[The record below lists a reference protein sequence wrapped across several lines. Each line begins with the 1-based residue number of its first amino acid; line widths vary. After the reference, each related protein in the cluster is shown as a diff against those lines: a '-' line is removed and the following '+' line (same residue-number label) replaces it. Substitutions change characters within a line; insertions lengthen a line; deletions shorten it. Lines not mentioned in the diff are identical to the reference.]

1 MKKTLLIITLL
12 FSLFTFSQNSKI
24 KFGFQAGLNYSNFR
38 GYNIPSTFNQV
49 YSESPAFAY
58 LGGINIEYKIKER
71 LSLKFELNYERKSQK
86 ADNNIEIREN
96 FDDLPQT
103 YKFTSKKNYD
113 YLIIPVLLKYNF
125 TAQNSFYVNGGPFL
139 GYLLKSQIT
148 NNLNVPNFN
157 SDDLDTTKDNKKV
170 DFGLSFGLGKIIDLN
185 NNKAINIELRENLGL
200 SNTSNIDVWN
210 GGNVKTNSVNLIVGL
225 IFN

>member
-1 MKKTLLIITLL
+1 M
-12 FSLFTFSQNSKI
+12 
-24 KFGFQAGLNYSNFR
+24 
-38 GYNIPSTFNQV
+38 
-49 YSESPAFAY
+49 
-58 LGGINIEYKIKER
+58 GGINVEYNIKER
-71 LSLKFELNYERKSQK
+71 LSLKFEINYERKSQK

-96 FDDLPQT
+96 FDDRPQT

-148 NNLNVPNFN
+148 NNLNVPSFN

-210 GGNVKTNSVNLIVGL
+210 GGNVKTNSINLIVGL

>member
-58 LGGINIEYKIKER
+58 LGGINVEYKIKDR

>member
-58 LGGINIEYKIKER
+58 LGGINVEYKIKER

-200 SNTSNIDVWN
+200 SNTSNIDIWN

>member
-58 LGGINIEYKIKER
+58 LGGINVEYKIKER

-86 ADNNIEIREN
+86 ADNNIEIREH

>member
-58 LGGINIEYKIKER
+58 LGGINVEYKIKER

>member
-58 LGGINIEYKIKER
+58 LGGINVEYKIKER

-96 FDDLPQT
+96 FDDQSLTPQT
-103 YKFTSKKNYD
+103 
-113 YLIIPVLLKYNF
+113 
-125 TAQNSFYVNGGPFL
+125 QN
-139 GYLLKSQIT
+139 Q
-148 NNLNVPNFN
+148 
-157 SDDLDTTKDNKKV
+157 
-170 DFGLSFGLGKIIDLN
+170 IDLTHLANGYYIARIN
-185 NNKAINIELRENLGL
+185 NESRSTQQK
-200 SNTSNIDVWN
+200 
-210 GGNVKTNSVNLIVGL
+210 LIK
-225 IFN
+225 N